1 MNDIKQTY
9 GENTTC
15 DFKEAVER
23 KSPKSW
29 LKSVSA
35 FANTLGGVLFFGVND
50 DGETVGIDNVK
61 ADSEFISD
69 RIKVF
74 IDPVPEFELVTKP
87 IGNGRFVLELHV
99 HAGDMT
105 PYYYVN
111 SGTHSAFIRIGDE
124 SVIANAHQLSAL
136 VLKGRNR
143 TYDSLATN
151 YHLGEL
157 TFDTLAKTYQKQTGQ
172 PFEDKL
178 LQSFSLVTDDGLLT
192 QAGVLFSDQCPYRHS
207 SLYCTRWNGLEKDD

>member
-178 LQSFSLVTDDGLLT
+178 LQSL
-192 QAGVLFSDQCPYRHS
+192 
-207 SLYCTRWNGLEKDD
+207 NM